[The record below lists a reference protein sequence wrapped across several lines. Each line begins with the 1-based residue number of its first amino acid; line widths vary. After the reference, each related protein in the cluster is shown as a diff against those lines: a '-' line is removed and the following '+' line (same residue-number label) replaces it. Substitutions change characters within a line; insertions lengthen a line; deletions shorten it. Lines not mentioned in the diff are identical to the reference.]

1 VPEIRLEVG
10 LLAEGKPLVIKCLGT
25 DERLADQAWAQ
36 REGIVSYAAYPLLLE
51 DKLVGLMAIFAQHP
65 LTDEVSQEMGSV
77 ANGIALC
84 IERKR
89 SEEALGA
96 SEGKYRAVV
105 ESIKEVIFQTDEFG
119 NWTFLSPVWTAVTGF
134 EVKPTL
140 GTFFLEYIC
149 QEEREQNRRFFCN

>member
-1 VPEIRLEVG
+1 
-10 LLAEGKPLVIKCLGT
+10 
-25 DERLADQAWAQ
+25 
-36 REGIVSYAAYPLLLE
+36 
-51 DKLVGLMAIFAQHP
+51 
-65 LTDEVSQEMGSV
+65 V

-140 GTFFLEYIC
+140 
-149 QEEREQNRRFFCN
+149 ERSSWNTSAKRNGSRTGASFCN